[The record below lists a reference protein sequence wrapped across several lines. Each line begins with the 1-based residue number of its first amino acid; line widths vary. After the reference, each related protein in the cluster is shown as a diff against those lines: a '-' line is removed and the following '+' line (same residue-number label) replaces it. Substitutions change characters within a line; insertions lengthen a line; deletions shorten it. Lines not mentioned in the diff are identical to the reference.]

1 MKTTTM
7 TTTPGYRWRLRQV
20 MAERE
25 MWKSNELGPLLVE
38 RGIELSA
45 SQVYR
50 LVAQA
55 PERLSL
61 TTLAALCDIFS
72 CTPNDLIELA
82 PTTPT
87 APALP
92 AKIRPTRA
100 RVTTA

>member
-25 MWKSNELGPLLVE
+25 MLVE

-55 PERLSL
+55 PERLSM

-87 APALP
+87 TPAPP
-92 AKIRPTRA
+92 AQIRPTRA

>member
-1 MKTTTM
+1 M
-7 TTTPGYRWRLRQV
+7 TTTPGYRWRLRQA

-25 MWKSNELGPLLVE
+25 MWKSNELGPLLAE
-38 RGIELSA
+38 RGVELSA

-61 TTLAALCDIFS
+61 TTLAALCDICS
-72 CTPNDLIELA
+72 CTPNDLIELVPA
-82 PTTPT
+82 TPTTP
-87 APALP
+87 AQP
-92 AKIRPTRA
+92 AKMRPKRA